1 MRYDGHGASYEEM
14 KRERLERLAEDRK
27 TAVNEREKAEDA
39 KNVAKMQDREEK
51 KPVEY
56 KEGGLLQSDY
66 EIKAEDVMKLA
77 NTQERIVK
85 KEKEQEMTEQIV
97 TVNEDEIRAE
107 VYADIR
113 AALKVLEEFP
123 ELVRLVVSKDENL

>member
-14 KRERLERLAEDRK
+14 KRERLEKLAEDRK

-85 KEKEQEMTEQIV
+85 KEKKM
-97 TVNEDEIRAE
+97 NEDEIRAE

-123 ELVRLVVSKDENL
+123 ELVRLVVSKDER